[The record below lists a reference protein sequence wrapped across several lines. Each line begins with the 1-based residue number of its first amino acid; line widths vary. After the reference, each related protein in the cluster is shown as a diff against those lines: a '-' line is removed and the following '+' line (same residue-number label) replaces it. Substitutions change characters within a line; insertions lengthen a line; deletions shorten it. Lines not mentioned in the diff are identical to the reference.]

1 MSQKTFIKGK
11 EWDLETSIA
20 SMTDKLSALG
30 LHIEEASWK
39 NPIPYV
45 YSVHI
50 HDSSCRLMFTNGK
63 GACEK
68 SSRASALG
76 EFFERISC
84 NYFFADY
91 YLGEAVATAPFV
103 HYPDE
108 RWFDVDDAKR
118 PEGLLDEALWD
129 FYNPHDELRVEQLF
143 DLNSGTG
150 ERGIC
155 ALPFVRLRDAKKVYF
170 PVNIIGN
177 LYVSNGM
184 SAGNT
189 MNEAKVQALS
199 EICERY
205 VKNKVIAEGIC
216 LPTIPDMV
224 LQRFPHIKA
233 SVEAFLAK
241 GYHLRIADASLGG
254 VFPVVS
260 VTLMN
265 PDDASV
271 FASFGAHPCFEVALE
286 RTVTELLQGREL
298 TDINEGNEFQA
309 PSFNR
314 NEVADPD
321 NLETHFIN
329 ATGLL
334 SYDFFKEEADYA
346 FVDWNVDT
354 DTQGELDYLSGVIHD
369 LGYDIYIAEYSH
381 LGVNTC
387 RILVPGM
394 SEIYPVDDLVW
405 NNNNEGAPYRES
417 ILNLRHLEHE
427 GWQAVLDSLNESEYN
442 DMQKVSE
449 FIGVAPDLGT
459 VWATLQLGELKAM
472 LCVALGEYEEAN
484 EWHNWCIHIAQIPA
498 ERKKYYRCLHALIE
512 IKRDEERSLEQ
523 YRDALE
529 KLYTPELVETSLDVI
544 EGREHFYG
552 LHTPGLGL
560 EGFTRHQGLLEGYA
574 KVNRAKETHW
584 QNKEVHV

>member
-1 MSQKTFIKGK
+1 MSEKTFIKGK
-11 EWDLETSIA
+11 VWDLETSIA

-30 LHIEEASWK
+30 IHIEEASWK

-91 YLGEAVATAPFV
+91 YLGEAIANASFV

-108 RWFDVDDAKR
+108 RWFDVALEER
-118 PEGLLDEALWD
+118 PKGLLDEALWE
-129 FYNPHDELRVEQLF
+129 FYNPQDELRVEQLF
-143 DLNSGTG
+143 DLNSGSG

-155 ALPFVRLRDAKKVYF
+155 ALPFVRQSDDVTIYF

-216 LPTIPDMV
+216 LPMIPDTV
-224 LQRFPHIKA
+224 LQRFPHINA

-254 VFPVVS
+254 VFPVIS

-286 RTVTELLQGREL
+286 RTITELLQGREL
-298 TDINEGNEFQA
+298 ADINGSNEFQA
-309 PSFNR
+309 PSFNKD
-314 NEVADPD
+314 EVADPD

-334 SYDFFKEEADYA
+334 SYDFFKESADYQ

-354 DTQGELDYLSGVIHD
+354 DTHGELDYLIEVIHG
-369 LGYDIYIAEYSH
+369 LGHDIYVAEYAH

-405 NNNNEGAPYRES
+405 NNNNEGALYRES
-417 ILNLRHLEHE
+417 ILNLRHLERQQWRE
-427 GWQAVLDSLNESEYN
+427 ILDSLTEAEYN
-442 DMQKVSE
+442 DMQKVAE

-484 EWHNWCIHIAQIPA
+484 EWHNWCIHIAQIPVD
-498 ERKKYYRCLHALIE
+498 RKKYYRCLHALVE
-512 IKRDEERSLEQ
+512 IKMDKERMPEQ

-529 KLYTPELVETSLDVI
+529 KLYTPELVARSLNVI

-552 LHTPGLGL
+552 LHTPGLSL
-560 EGFTRHQGLLEGYA
+560 EGFMRHQGLLEGYEKVAQA
-574 KVNRAKETHW
+574 KAVRW
-584 QNKEVHV
+584 QNKEAHA